1 MLTLI
6 EALDRANMLVPDC
19 ADTVNAL
26 WTTAQSQCMQAME
39 ISPLIA
45 GKTDDE
51 ASALVGTLSEV
62 SKIMASLPLATAAS
76 H

>member
-6 EALDRANMLVPDC
+6 EELDRANMLAQDC
-19 ADTVNAL
+19 ADSVNAL
-26 WTTAQSQCMQAME
+26 WTTAQSQCVQAMQR
-39 ISPLIA
+39 SPLIA
-45 GKTDDE
+45 RKTIDE

-62 SKIMASLPLATAAS
+62 SKNMAALPLANAAC